1 MDSPPE
7 LNGKMTANPYVVGR
21 PLTRASAS
29 LFFGRHDVF
38 AWLEENLLAAGQPN
52 ALALYGRRRIGKTST
67 LYQLVEGER
76 GRPLRENAARPIRAA
91 YIDLQRYAGR
101 PTAEWLS
108 RLARDI
114 GRQIETPTS
123 SQPKPESAAV
133 MSSYDVFDRWL
144 DQLEQS
150 LPEESYLLIALD
162 EFEQI
167 RSSIEGGSL
176 DPDILPFL
184 RSQIQHRRRVTFVI
198 SGALG
203 LLDSYWNPIVNLMGR
218 YELGMLDYDQTV
230 SLIRDPLEGHMP
242 YEDAA
247 VDAIWRQTA
256 GHPFLIQTICHRLVS
271 LMNRRHQRGPI
282 RAADVEHVVGVL
294 DKEGFARD
302 WLGDELSGWSF
313 QLSSVMLE
321 SPR

>member
-1 MDSPPE
+1 MDSSPE
-7 LNGKMTANPYVVGR
+7 RNGNLTANPYIVGR

-29 LFFGRHDVF
+29 LFVGRYDVF
-38 AWLEENLLAAGQPN
+38 SWLEENLPAAGQPN
-52 ALALYGRRRIGKTST
+52 ALALYGRRRIGKTSI

-76 GRPLRENAARPIRAA
+76 GRPLREHPARPIRAA

-101 PTAEWLS
+101 PVDEWLS

-114 GRQIETPTS
+114 GRQIELPID
-123 SQPKPESAAV
+123 PESVLENAAAE
-133 MSSYDVFDRWL
+133 SAYDVFDRRL
-144 DQLEQS
+144 DHLERIA
-150 LPEESYLLIALD
+150 PEKSHILIALD

-167 RSSIEGGSL
+167 RSGIEGGSL
-176 DPDILPFL
+176 DADILPFL
-184 RSQIQHRRRVTFVI
+184 RSQIQHRRRVTFLI

-203 LLDSYWNPIVNLMGR
+203 LLDPFWNPIVNLMGR
-218 YELGMLDYDQTV
+218 YEVGMLDYEQTV
-230 SLIRDPLEGHMP
+230 SLVRAPLEGHMR

-282 RAADVEHVVGVL
+282 QPADVEHVLRVL

-313 QLSSVMLE
+313 QLAPVMLE